1 MRVTLLTR
9 SLERGGAE
17 RQLSWLA
24 QGLAQRG
31 HQVNVLSF
39 YPGGGL
45 EGELRAGGVPIWSPG
60 KSGRW
65 DLLGFGQR
73 LIALL
78 RRLQPQVL
86 YSFLDTPN
94 LVAAW
99 LSPFLPGTRIVWG
112 IRASDM
118 DLTRYG
124 DFARLAHR
132 SLRLSAWGADLIIA
146 NSRAGA
152 AHHQAQGL
160 PAHKMRVIP
169 NGIAIDRFAPDRAS
183 GLPWRARW
191 GVEHDRL
198 LVGLVARLDPMKD
211 VPCFL
216 VAASHLLQA
225 RPGPRFV
232 IVGHGAEPYASELR
246 RRAEEMSLAPHL
258 TWAGE
263 QSDMP
268 AIMNALDLCV
278 LSSAFGEGFPNV
290 VGEAMATAV
299 PVVVTDVG
307 DAAWVVGDPR
317 LVAPKGDPQALAGA
331 ALRVLE
337 MTAEERAALGRALR
351 TRVEENFS
359 LEAMVAASEQALA
372 EILGGA
378 G

>member
-132 SLRLSAWGADLIIA
+132 SLRLSACT
-146 NSRAGA
+146 RA
-152 AHHQAQGL
+152 
-160 PAHKMRVIP
+160 
-169 NGIAIDRFAPDRAS
+169 APQ
-183 GLPWRARW
+183 RAR
-191 GVEHDRL
+191 
-198 LVGLVARLDPMKD
+198 
-211 VPCFL
+211 
-216 VAASHLLQA
+216 
-225 RPGPRFV
+225 PR
-232 IVGHGAEPYASELR
+232 
-246 RRAEEMSLAPHL
+246 
-258 TWAGE
+258 T
-263 QSDMP
+263 
-268 AIMNALDLCV
+268 
-278 LSSAFGEGFPNV
+278 
-290 VGEAMATAV
+290 
-299 PVVVTDVG
+299 
-307 DAAWVVGDPR
+307 
-317 LVAPKGDPQALAGA
+317 
-331 ALRVLE
+331 
-337 MTAEERAALGRALR
+337 
-351 TRVEENFS
+351 
-359 LEAMVAASEQALA
+359 
-372 EILGGA
+372 
-378 G
+378 